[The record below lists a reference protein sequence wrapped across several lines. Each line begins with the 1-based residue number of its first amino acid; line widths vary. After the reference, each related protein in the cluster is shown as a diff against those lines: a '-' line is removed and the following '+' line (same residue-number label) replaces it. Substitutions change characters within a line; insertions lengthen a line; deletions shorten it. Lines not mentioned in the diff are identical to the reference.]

1 MTSTEQGG
9 DTRLPPPPQ
18 GECHRTPTLI
28 YNTLLKAISDH
39 NIKRLEYRWLG
50 QDRGGHQIPLKRLS
64 VTGYPP
70 SMHIPCWKPFRTIRV
85 KDWSIVDFEQDRG
98 TPGSPLPPR
107 CQCHRTPTL
116 NANTLLKAI
125 SDHKSERLEYR
136 WLGQDRGD
144 TKFPPSVPVSQDTH
158 PQCQYPAKSHFG
170 P

>member
-85 KDWSIVDFEQDRG
+85 KDGSTNDFDRTG
-98 TPGSPLPPR
+98 GDTRLPPPP
-107 CQCHRTPTL
+107 QGECHRTPTL
-116 NANTLLKAI
+116 IYNTLLKAI
-125 SDHKSERLEYR
+125 SDHNIKRLEYR
-136 WLGQDRGD
+136 WLGQDRGGHQIPLKRLSV
-144 TKFPPSVPVSQDTH
+144 TGYPPSMHIP
-158 PQCQYPAKSHFG
+158 C
-170 P
+170 